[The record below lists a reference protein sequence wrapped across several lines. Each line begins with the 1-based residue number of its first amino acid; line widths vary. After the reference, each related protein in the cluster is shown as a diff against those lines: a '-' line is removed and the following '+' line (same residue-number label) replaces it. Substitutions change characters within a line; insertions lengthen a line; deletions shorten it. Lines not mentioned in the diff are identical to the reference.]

1 MNIMNSKIYT
11 YSKRVLACA
20 ILVPILLIGSCTDL
34 TETVHNQVTAENF
47 FRTDEEFISALG
59 DAYGS
64 MTMYG
69 GNWGVTAINEV
80 TSDEVVVTQKGA
92 DWEDGGVWI
101 RLHRHTFRPSDDQ
114 IGNTWNEFFNGVGNA
129 NRLMFQF
136 ESVVESGDVSR
147 EDADVFIGELRAL
160 RAFYYYML
168 LDNFGNV
175 PIVTSF
181 VDAEDNPSQPSSDF
195 DEGRRQVFDF
205 VESELLAALD
215 LVDDNVSATIGR
227 VNRWVIHM
235 TLAKL
240 YLNADVY
247 IGEERWEDVIT
258 HTDAIIDSGNF
269 NLIANYADNFSV
281 DNTGSPE
288 HIFTIPFDEVF
299 LGGFN
304 LHMMTNHILSQPAF
318 NFGEQPWNG
327 FQTMTEFYASY
338 IDPDQNPGPQGDV
351 VGLSPTGDIETGTVD
366 SRLSNFLVGPLR
378 DLQGNQIT
386 DSGVE
391 SSDPVGP
398 AIVHTPYINEL
409 APGGWRQAGARI
421 QKYQFEIGLSG
432 GDMNN
437 DMVIYRYAD
446 VLLMKAEALWR
457 LNPGDAD
464 ALMLVNQIRQRAGVD
479 PFSELTA
486 DRLLTERGREMFW
499 EVVRRQ
505 DLIRFAGVDGGTTR
519 FNDAWWEKNQSG
531 SYRNVFPIPRGQL
544 EANPNLVQNPG
555 YN

>member
-1 MNIMNSKIYT
+1 MNRNIYS
-11 YSKRVLACA
+11 YSKRVLAWA
-20 ILVPILLIGSCTDL
+20 VMVPILFLSSCTDL
-34 TETVHNQVTAENF
+34 TETVHNQVTADNF
-47 FRTDEEFISALG
+47 FQTDEEFISALG

-64 MTMYG
+64 MTQYG
-69 GNWGVTAINEV
+69 GNWGVMAINEV
-80 TSDEVVVTQKGA
+80 TTDEVVVTQKGA

-101 RLHRHTFRPSDDQ
+101 RLHRQTFTPSDDQ
-114 IGNTWNEFFNGVGNA
+114 IGNTWNEFFNGVGNT
-129 NRLMFQF
+129 NRLIFQF
-136 ESVVESGDVSR
+136 ESVVESGDVSQ

-181 VDAEDNPSQPSSDF
+181 VDADPNPTQPSSDF
-195 DEGRRQVFDF
+195 QQGRNEVFNF
-205 VESELLAALD
+205 VEQELLTVLD
-215 LVDDNVSATIGR
+215 LVDDDVNATLGR

-240 YLNADVY
+240 YLNAGVY
-247 IGEERWEDVIT
+247 TGEERWEDVIT

-269 NLIANYADNFSV
+269 SLVGNYADIFAV

-288 HIFTIPFDEVF
+288 HIFTIPFDEIF

-318 NFGEQPWNG
+318 NFGQQPWNG
-327 FQTMTEFYASY
+327 FQTMTDFYASY

-351 VGLSPTGDIETGTVD
+351 VGLSPTGDITTGTLD
-366 SRLSNFLVGPLR
+366 NRLSNFLVGPLL
-378 DLQGNQIT
+378 DLQGNQIE
-386 DSGVE
+386 DPGVE

-398 AIVHTPYINEL
+398 PIVHTPYINEL

-421 QKYQFEIGLSG
+421 HKYAPEIGMSTAN
-432 GDMNN
+432 MSN
-437 DMVIYRYAD
+437 DLVVYRYAD

-457 LNPGDAD
+457 INQNDVD
-464 ALMLVNQIRQRAGVD
+464 ALMLVNEIRQRAGVD
-479 PFSELTA
+479 PFNELTA
-486 DRLLTERGREMFW
+486 ERILAERGREMFW
-499 EVVRRQ
+499 EAVRRQ
-505 DLIRFAGVDGGTTR
+505 DLIRFDGNNGGTTR
-519 FNDAWWEKNQSG
+519 FNDAWWEKEQSEA
-531 SYRNVFPIPRGQL
+531 YRNVFPIPQGQL